1 MKNNCILIGYMGCG
15 KSTVGRQL
23 SDILKHGF
31 VDTDALIEEEQGRT
45 ISEIFKVDGEQFFR
59 DLETEAL
66 RKLLE
71 TEGKYVISVGGG
83 LPLRE
88 ENRMLLQ
95 KLGQVIYLKAT
106 PDTIYN
112 RIKGDVTRPL
122 LQTKNPKE
130 RIIEMLNEREEKYL
144 VAAHKIVFV
153 DEKEISEIVDEI
165 MEIRKA
171 LD

>member
-23 SDILKHGF
+23 SDTLKYGF
-31 VDTDALIEEEQGRT
+31 ADTDALIEEEQGRT
-45 ISEIFKVDGEQFFR
+45 IAEIFEVDGEQFFR

-122 LQTKNPKE
+122 LQTNNPKE
-130 RIIEMLNEREEKYL
+130 RIIEMLNEREEKYFA
-144 VAAHKIVFV
+144 AAHKIIIV